1 VIPNLCLLFLA
12 IAKVALV
19 CGFAPAIA
27 IAILYQQVS
36 AGGQLA
42 FALSKHAVP
51 TDRMPATSPP
61 REESVAA

>member
-1 VIPNLCLLFLA
+1 MIPNLCLLFLA

-19 CGFAPAIA
+19 CGFAPVIA
-27 IAILYQQVS
+27 IAILYQVS

-42 FALSKHAVP
+42 TALSKHAVP

-61 REESVAA
+61 REERLAA